1 MDGELNKQIE
11 KRRLSMRKFL
21 SMLLILVMT
30 TSILIGCG
38 EQNNTENS
46 ATEQVSAQ
54 ENEEK
59 VQETVSEKKEG
70 KEKVVVGC
78 WGNQMLDTYTEY
90 LCDLFPQVEFEFVLV
105 TNSTDYYRFRQD
117 HDDMPDILT
126 VRRFALKDAVLLKDY
141 LYDLSN
147 TEMASTYYGSYL
159 DSYTYDDGAVNWLP
173 TCAEVDGIIINKTL
187 FEEYNVPIP
196 TDYESF
202 VAACEAFE
210 EAGIRSFVSDFSAD
224 YTCMEVLQG
233 ASIPML
239 QSIEGRKWRQQYE
252 SGATQQ
258 LSEEVWIPIFENFFD
273 FKEKVGLG
281 AEDAAYPNR
290 TPKDMFSEG
299 KAAMY
304 RGTGADVI
312 TFPGRGQDKVLLMP
326 YFGQTE
332 QDNWYLTYPTFQIAA
347 SNKGM
352 DDPER
357 EKLILDIMTA
367 MVNQQGQDHISYGK
381 NMVPYKKDVTLE
393 LMPEMDNI
401 KPYIEQNK
409 LYIRLASNEMFRISK
424 DVVQMILNDEV
435 KNPKEALDAF
445 NKELAGEEPGTEI
458 VAHIDTGY
466 SNDFTP
472 EHGNQ
477 AASAIANT
485 MRVLSGADLV
495 FMQSCY
501 VASDIYSGDYSQKD
515 LGYLAKN
522 DGGWPGL
529 MELTGDQIYTLVE
542 TTLSLT
548 GNRGAV
554 CNDSTLYVS
563 SGFEMDITKTDSG
576 YTLNALTI
584 DGKEMDRSAS
594 YSFLI
599 YGERDWYMTEVM
611 KQLGISEVDTTG
623 PKAEG
628 YLMQRLVEEGGQLE
642 APTDYITLR

>member
-1 MDGELNKQIE
+1 
-11 KRRLSMRKFL
+11 MRKLL

-70 KEKVVVGC
+70 KEKVEVGC

-196 TDYESF
+196 TDYKSF

>member
-1 MDGELNKQIE
+1 MKKL
-11 KRRLSMRKFL
+11 LSLLLALVLAATTL
-21 SMLLILVMT
+21 S
-30 TSILIGCG
+30 GCG
-38 EQNNTENS
+38 SSGASGANS
-46 ATEQVSAQ
+46 APQTE
-54 ENEEK
+54 K
-59 VQETVSEKKEG
+59 
-70 KEKVVVGC
+70 KEKVVIAC
-78 WGNQMLDTYTEY
+78 WGNQMLDGYAPY
-90 LCDLFPQVEFEFVLV
+90 LRDLFPQVEFEFVLV
-105 TNSTDYYRFRQD
+105 TNSTDYYRFRAD

-147 TEMASTYYGSYL
+147 TGLASTYYGSYL
-159 DSYTYDDGAVNWLP
+159 DSYTYDDGSVNWLP

-187 FEEYNVPIP
+187 FDEYNVPIP
-196 TDYESF
+196 TDYESIA
-202 VAACEAFE
+202 AACEAFE
-210 EAGIRSFVSDFSAD
+210 AVGIRSFVSDFAAD

-233 ASIPML
+233 ASIPVL

-252 SGATQQ
+252 SGATHE
-258 LSEEVWIPIFENFFD
+258 LSEEVWLPIFENFFD
-273 FKEKVGLG
+273 FKEKAGLG

-290 TPKDMFSEG
+290 TPKDMFSAGE
-299 KAAMY
+299 AAMF

-312 TFPGRGQDKVLLMP
+312 TFPGRGQDEVLLLP

-347 SNKGM
+347 SNKSM

-393 LMPEMDNI
+393 LMPEMDNL
-401 KPYIEQNK
+401 KPYVEQNK
-409 LYIRLASNEMFRISK
+409 LYIRLASNEMFRISR
-424 DVVQMILNDEV
+424 DVVQMILKGEV
-435 KNPKEALDAF
+435 ATPQEALAAF

-485 MRVLSGADLV
+485 MRKLSGVDLV
-495 FMQSCY
+495 FMQACY
-501 VASDIYSGDYSQKD
+501 VASDIYAGDYSQRD

-542 TTLSLT
+542 TTLSMT

-563 SGFEMDITKTDSG
+563 SGFEMDITKTGTG
-576 YTLNALTI
+576 YTLNALTME
-584 DGKEMDRSAS
+584 GKELDRSKT

-599 YGERDWYMTEVM
+599 YGERDWYMSEVM
-611 KQLGISEVDTTG
+611 ERMGVSEVDTSG
-623 PKAEG
+623 PKAEQ
-628 YLMQRLVEEGGQLE
+628 YLTQCLVEQGGQLE

>member
-1 MDGELNKQIE
+1 
-11 KRRLSMRKFL
+11 MRKFL

-147 TEMASTYYGSYL
+147 TELASTYYGSYL

-196 TDYESF
+196 TDYKSF

-584 DGKEMDRSAS
+584 DGKEMDRSSS

>member
-1 MDGELNKQIE
+1 
-11 KRRLSMRKFL
+11 MRKFL

-147 TEMASTYYGSYL
+147 TELASTYYGSYL

-312 TFPGRGQDKVLLMP
+312 TFPGRGQDKVMLMP

>member
-1 MDGELNKQIE
+1 M
-11 KRRLSMRKFL
+11 KRLACFLLS
-21 SMLLILVMT
+21 LVMAAT
-30 TSILIGCG
+30 MLTGCG
-38 EQNNTENS
+38 GQSANSGTAGENS
-46 ATEQVSAQ
+46 TPQTE
-54 ENEEK
+54 K
-59 VQETVSEKKEG
+59 
-70 KEKVVVGC
+70 KEKVVVAC
-78 WGNQMLDTYTEY
+78 WGNQMLDSYTQY
-90 LCDLFPQVEFEFVLV
+90 LCDLFPEVEFEFVLA
-105 TNSTDYYRFRQD
+105 TNSTDYYRFRAD

-126 VRRFALKDAVLLKDY
+126 VRRFALKDAVLLKDF

-147 TEMASTYYGSYL
+147 TELAGTYYGSYL
-159 DSYTYDDGAVNWLP
+159 DSYTYDDGTVNWLP
-173 TCAEVDGIIINKTL
+173 TCAEVDSFIINKTL
-187 FEEYNVPIP
+187 FDEYNVPIP

-202 VAACEAFE
+202 IAACEAFE
-210 EAGIRSFVSDFSAD
+210 AVGIRGYVSDFAAD

-233 ASIPML
+233 VSIPVL

-252 SGATQQ
+252 SGATNQ
-258 LSEEVWIPIFENFFD
+258 LSEEVWLPVFENFFD
-273 FKEKVGLG
+273 FKEKANLG

-299 KAAMY
+299 EAAMY

-312 TFPGRGQDKVLLMP
+312 TFPGRGQDEVLLMP

-357 EKLILDIMTA
+357 EKLILDIMSA

-393 LMPEMDNI
+393 LMPEMDNL
-401 KPYIEQNK
+401 KPYIEENK

-424 DVVQMILNDEV
+424 AVVQMILNDEV
-435 KNPKEALDAF
+435 TTPQEALAAF
-445 NKELAGEEPGTEI
+445 NKELPGEEPGTEI
-458 VAHIDTGY
+458 VAHIDTYY

-477 AASAIANT
+477 AASAVANT
-485 MRVLSGADLV
+485 IRKLSGYDMV
-495 FMQSCY
+495 FMQACY
-501 VASDIYSGDYSQKD
+501 VASDIYAGDYSQKD
-515 LGYLAKN
+515 LAYIAMN

-542 TTLSLT
+542 TTLSMT

-584 DGKEMDRSAS
+584 DGKEMDRNKT
-594 YSFLI
+594 YSFMA
-599 YGERDWYMTEVM
+599 YGDVNWYLNLVTE
-611 KQLGISEVDTTG
+611 KLGISEVDTTG
-623 PKAEG
+623 PRMPE
-628 YLMQRLVEEGGQLE
+628 YLTQRLVEEGGQLE
-642 APTDYITLR
+642 APTDYIILR

>member
-1 MDGELNKQIE
+1 
-11 KRRLSMRKFL
+11 MRKFL

-90 LCDLFPQVEFEFVLV
+90 LCDLFPQVEFEFVLA

-126 VRRFALKDAVLLKDY
+126 VRRFALKDAILLKDY

-258 LSEEVWIPIFENFFD
+258 LSEEVWIPIFENFYD

-435 KNPKEALDAF
+435 KNPKEAVDAF

-594 YSFLI
+594 YSFLV
-599 YGERDWYMTEVM
+599 YGDRDWYMTEVM

>member
-1 MDGELNKQIE
+1 MKKILT
-11 KRRLSMRKFL
+11 
-21 SMLLILVMT
+21 LLLAVVMAAT
-30 TSILIGCG
+30 LLAGCG
-38 EQNNTENS
+38 GQSANTAGENS
-46 ATEQVSAQ
+46 TPQTE
-54 ENEEK
+54 K
-59 VQETVSEKKEG
+59 
-70 KEKVVVGC
+70 KEKVVVAC
-78 WGNQMLDTYTEY
+78 WGNQMLDSYTQY
-90 LCDLFPQVEFEFVLV
+90 LCDLFPEVEFEFILA
-105 TNSTDYYRFRQD
+105 TNSTDYYRFRQE

-147 TEMASTYYGSYL
+147 TELANTYYGSYL
-159 DSYTYDDGAVNWLP
+159 NSYTYDDGTVNWLP
-173 TCAEVDGIIINKTL
+173 TCAEVDSFIINKTL
-187 FEEYNVPIP
+187 FDEYNVPIP

-202 VAACEAFE
+202 IAACEAFE
-210 EAGIRSFVSDFSAD
+210 AVGIRGYVSDFAAD

-233 ASIPML
+233 VSIPVL

-252 SGATQQ
+252 SGATRE
-258 LSEEVWIPIFENFFD
+258 LSAEVWLPVFRNFFD

-290 TPKDMFSEG
+290 TPKEMFSKG
-299 KAAMY
+299 KAAMF

-312 TFPGRGQDKVLLMP
+312 TFPGRGQDEVLLMP

-393 LMPEMDNI
+393 LMPEMDNL
-401 KPYIEQNK
+401 KPYVEQNK

-435 KNPKEALDAF
+435 TTPQEALAAF
-445 NKELAGEEPGTEI
+445 NRELAGEEPGTEI
-458 VAHIDTGY
+458 VAHIDTYY

-477 AASAIANT
+477 AASAVANT
-485 MRVLSGADLV
+485 IRKLSGYDLV
-495 FMQSCY
+495 FMQACY
-501 VASDIYSGDYSQKD
+501 VASDIYAGDYSQKD
-515 LGYLAKN
+515 LAYIAKN

-529 MELTGDQIYTLVE
+529 MELTGEQVYAFVE

-548 GNRGAV
+548 DGRGAV

-563 SGFEMDITKTDSG
+563 SGFEMDITKTDNG
-576 YTLNALTI
+576 YTLNALSI
-584 DGKEMDRSAS
+584 DGKELDRNKT
-594 YSFLI
+594 YSFMA
-599 YGERDWYMTEVM
+599 YGDVNWYLNLVTE
-611 KQLGISEVDTTG
+611 KLGISEVDTTG
-623 PKAEG
+623 PRMPE
-628 YLMQRLVEEGGQLE
+628 YLTQRLVEEGGQLE
-642 APTDYITLR
+642 APTDYIILR

>member
-1 MDGELNKQIE
+1 
-11 KRRLSMRKFL
+11 MRKFL

-147 TEMASTYYGSYL
+147 TELASTYYGSYL

-258 LSEEVWIPIFENFFD
+258 LSEEVWIPIFENFYD

-393 LMPEMDNI
+393 PMPEMDNI

-584 DGKEMDRSAS
+584 DGKEMDRSSS

>member
-1 MDGELNKQIE
+1 MK
-11 KRRLSMRKFL
+11 KRTCLFL
-21 SMLLILVMT
+21 SLLMAAAALA
-30 TSILIGCG
+30 GCAG
-38 EQNNTENS
+38 QSAGSAAAGENS
-46 ATEQVSAQ
+46 ASQTE
-54 ENEEK
+54 K
-59 VQETVSEKKEG
+59 TG
-70 KEKVVVGC
+70 PKEKVVVAC
-78 WGNQMLDTYTEY
+78 WGNQMLDSYTQY
-90 LCDLFPQVEFEFVLV
+90 LCDLFPQVEFEFVLA

-147 TEMASTYYGSYL
+147 TELANTYYGSYL
-159 DSYTYDDGAVNWLP
+159 DSYTYDDGTVNWLP
-173 TCAEVDGIIINKTL
+173 TCAEVDGLIINKTL
-187 FEEYNVPIP
+187 FDEYNVPVP
-196 TDYESF
+196 TDYASF

-210 EAGIRSFVSDFSAD
+210 AVGIRGFVSDFSAD

-252 SGATQQ
+252 SGATQE
-258 LSEEVWIPIFENFFD
+258 LSEEVWLPVFENFFD
-273 FKEKVGLG
+273 FADKVGLG

-290 TPKDMFSEG
+290 TPKEMFTAG
-299 KAAMY
+299 TAAMF

-312 TFPGRGQDKVLLMP
+312 SFPGRGQDEVLLLP
-326 YFGQTE
+326 YFGQSE

-357 EKLILDIMTA
+357 EALILDIMTA

-393 LMPEMDNI
+393 LMPEMDNL
-401 KPYIEQNK
+401 KPYVEQNK

-424 DVVQMILNDEV
+424 DVVQMILNGEV
-435 KNPKEALDAF
+435 TTPEQALAVF
-445 NKELAGEEPGTEI
+445 NQELAGEEPGTEI
-458 VAHIDTGY
+458 VARIDTGY

-477 AASAIANT
+477 AASAVANT
-485 MRVLSGADLV
+485 IRALSGADLV

-501 VASDIYSGDYSQKD
+501 VASDIYAGEYSQKD

-542 TTLSLT
+542 TTLSMT

-563 SGFEMDITKTDSG
+563 SGFEMDITKTGDG
-576 YTLNALTI
+576 YTLHALTM
-584 DGKEMDRSAS
+584 DGKELDRNKT

-599 YGERDWYMTEVM
+599 YGERDWYMSEVM
-611 KQLGISEVDTTG
+611 EEMGVSEVDSTG
-623 PKAEG
+623 PKAED
-628 YLMQRLVEEGGQLE
+628 YLTQRLVEQGGQLE
-642 APTDYITLR
+642 PPTDYMILR

>member
-46 ATEQVSAQ
+46 VTEQVSAQ

-147 TEMASTYYGSYL
+147 TELASTYYGSYL

-196 TDYESF
+196 TDYKSF

>member
-1 MDGELNKQIE
+1 MTVYYILVFYTRPFNMEPTNCEEDGW
-11 KRRLSMRKFL
+11 MRKFL
-21 SMLLILVMT
+21 SALLLIMMLAAMQT
-30 TSILIGCG
+30 
-38 EQNNTENS
+38 
-46 ATEQVSAQ
+46 ATAEPQPEAR
-54 ENEEK
+54 
-59 VQETVSEKKEG
+59 
-70 KEKVVVGC
+70 EKVVVAC
-78 WGNQMLDTYTEY
+78 WGNQMLDSYTQY
-90 LCDLFPQVEFEFVLV
+90 LCDLFPQVEFEFVLA

-147 TEMASTYYGSYL
+147 TELAATYYGSYL
-159 DSYTYDDGAVNWLP
+159 DSYTYDDGSVNWLP

-187 FEEYNVPIP
+187 FDEYSVPVP
-196 TDYESF
+196 TDYASF

-210 EAGIRSFVSDFSAD
+210 AAGIRSFVSDFAAD

-239 QSIEGRKWRQQYE
+239 QSIEGRKWRLQYE
-252 SGATQQ
+252 SGATHE
-258 LSEEVWIPIFENFFD
+258 LAEEVWLPVFENFFD
-273 FKEKVGLG
+273 FVEAVGLG

-290 TPKDMFSEG
+290 TPKEMFSEG
-299 KAAMY
+299 KAAMF

-312 TFPGRGQDKVLLMP
+312 TYPGRGEDEVLLVP

-347 SNKGM
+347 AQKGM
-352 DDPER
+352 EDPAR
-357 EKLILDIMTA
+357 EKLILEIMTA

-393 LMPEMDNI
+393 LMPEMDNL
-401 KPYIEQNK
+401 KPYVEQNK
-409 LYIRLASNEMFRISK
+409 LYIRLASNEMFRISR
-424 DVVQMILNDEV
+424 DVVQLILNGEV
-435 KNPKEALDAF
+435 TTPAEALAAF
-445 NKELAGEEPGTEI
+445 NAALAGEEPGTEI
-458 VAHIDTGY
+458 AAHIDTYY

-485 MRVLSGADLV
+485 MRSIYGVDLA
-495 FMQSCY
+495 FMQACY
-501 VASDIYSGDYSQKD
+501 VANDIYSGDYSLKD
-515 LGYLAKN
+515 LGYIAKN

-529 MELTGDQIYTLVE
+529 MQLTGEQVYTLVE
-542 TTLSLT
+542 TTLAMKN
-548 GNRGAV
+548 NRGAI

-563 SGFEMDITKTDSG
+563 SGFEMDISRTEGG
-576 YTLNALTI
+576 YKLNALTR
-584 DGKEMDRSAS
+584 DGEELDRGAT

-599 YGERDWYMTEVM
+599 YGERDWYMSTVM
-611 KQLGISEVDTTG
+611 EEMGVSEVDSTG
-623 PKAEG
+623 PKAESCIV
-628 YLMQRLVEEGGQLE
+628 QRLVDEGGQLE

>member
-1 MDGELNKQIE
+1 MKKITCFL
-11 KRRLSMRKFL
+11 LS
-21 SMLLILVMT
+21 LVMAAT
-30 TSILIGCG
+30 MLTGCG
-38 EQNNTENS
+38 SQSTNS
-46 ATEQVSAQ
+46 GTAG
-54 ENEEK
+54 EK
-59 VQETVSEKKEG
+59 STSQAEK
-70 KEKVVVGC
+70 KEKVVVAC
-78 WGNQMLDTYTEY
+78 WGNQMLDSYTQY
-90 LCDLFPQVEFEFVLV
+90 LCDLFPQVEFEFVLA

-147 TEMASTYYGSYL
+147 TELANTYYGSYL
-159 DSYTYDDGAVNWLP
+159 DSYTYDDGSVNWLP

-187 FEEYNVPIP
+187 FDEYNVPVP
-196 TDYESF
+196 TDYASF

-210 EAGIRSFVSDFSAD
+210 AVGIRSFVSDFAAD

-252 SGATQQ
+252 SGATNA
-258 LSEEVWIPIFENFFD
+258 LSEEVWLPVFENFFD
-273 FKEKVGLG
+273 FKENVGLG
-281 AEDAAYPNR
+281 AEDATYPNR
-290 TPKDMFSEG
+290 TPKEMFSEG
-299 KAAMY
+299 KAAMF

-312 TFPGRGQDKVLLMP
+312 SFPGRGQDEVMLLP

-332 QDNWYLTYPTFQIAA
+332 EDNWYLTYPTFQIAA

-367 MVNQQGQDHISYGK
+367 MVNQEGQDHISYGK

-393 LMPEMDNI
+393 LMSEMDNM
-401 KPYIEQNK
+401 KPYVEQNK
-409 LYIRLASNEMFRISK
+409 LYIRLASNDMFRISK

-435 KNPKEALDAF
+435 QTAKEALDAF
-445 NKELAGEEPGTEI
+445 NQELAGKEPGTEI

-466 SNDFTP
+466 SNDFNP
-472 EHGNQ
+472 ENGNQ

-485 MRVLSGADLV
+485 MRVLSGVDFV

-501 VASDIYSGDYSQKD
+501 VASDIYIGDYSQKD
-515 LGYLAKN
+515 LAYLANN

-542 TTLSLT
+542 TTLSMT
-548 GNRGAV
+548 GNRGAI

-563 SGFEMDITKTDSG
+563 SGFEMDITKNDDG

-584 DGKEMDRSAS
+584 DGKELDRSAT

-599 YGERDWYMTEVM
+599 YGDRDWYMSDVM
-611 KQLGISEVDTTG
+611 EQMGVSEVDSTG

-628 YLMQRLVEEGGQLE
+628 YLTQCLVEQGGQLE

>member
-1 MDGELNKQIE
+1 MKKL
-11 KRRLSMRKFL
+11 LSLLLALVLAATTL
-21 SMLLILVMT
+21 S
-30 TSILIGCG
+30 GCG
-38 EQNNTENS
+38 SSGASGANS
-46 ATEQVSAQ
+46 APQTE
-54 ENEEK
+54 K
-59 VQETVSEKKEG
+59 
-70 KEKVVVGC
+70 KEKVVIAC
-78 WGNQMLDTYTEY
+78 WGNQMLDGYAPY
-90 LCDLFPQVEFEFVLV
+90 LRDLFPQVEFEFVLV
-105 TNSTDYYRFRQD
+105 TNSTDYYRFRAD

-147 TEMASTYYGSYL
+147 TGLASTYYGSYL
-159 DSYTYDDGAVNWLP
+159 DSYTYDDGSVNWLP

-187 FEEYNVPIP
+187 FDEYNVPVP
-196 TDYESF
+196 TDYASF

-210 EAGIRSFVSDFSAD
+210 AVGIRSFVSDFAAD

-233 ASIPML
+233 ASIPVL

-252 SGATQQ
+252 SGATHE
-258 LSEEVWIPIFENFFD
+258 LSAQVWLPIFENFFD

-281 AEDAAYPNR
+281 AEDATYPNR
-290 TPKDMFSEG
+290 TPKDMFSAGE
-299 KAAMY
+299 AAMF

-312 TFPGRGQDKVLLMP
+312 TFPGRGQDEVLLLP

-367 MVNQQGQDHISYGK
+367 IVNQQGQDHISYGK
-381 NMVPYKKDVTLE
+381 NMVPYKKDVTLQ
-393 LMPEMDNI
+393 LMPQMDNL
-401 KPYIEQNK
+401 KPYVEQNK

-424 DVVQMILNDEV
+424 DVVQMILKGEV
-435 KNPKEALDAF
+435 ATPQEALAAF

-485 MRVLSGADLV
+485 MRKLSGVDLV
-495 FMQSCY
+495 FMQACY
-501 VASDIYSGDYSQKD
+501 VASDIYAGDYSQKD

-542 TTLSLT
+542 ATLSMT

-563 SGFEMDITKTDSG
+563 SGFEMDITKTGTG
-576 YTLNALTI
+576 YTLNALTME
-584 DGKEMDRSAS
+584 GKELDRNKT

-599 YGERDWYMTEVM
+599 YGERDWYMSKVM
-611 KQLGISEVDTTG
+611 EQMGVSEVDTTG
-623 PKAEG
+623 LKAEQ
-628 YLMQRLVEEGGQLE
+628 YLTQCLVEQGTQLE

>member
-1 MDGELNKQIE
+1 
-11 KRRLSMRKFL
+11 MRKLL

-30 TSILIGCG
+30 TSTLIGCG

-594 YSFLI
+594 YSFLV
-599 YGERDWYMTEVM
+599 YGDRDWYMTEVM

>member
-1 MDGELNKQIE
+1 
-11 KRRLSMRKFL
+11 MRKFL

-30 TSILIGCG
+30 TSTLIGCG

-147 TEMASTYYGSYL
+147 TELASTYYGSYL

-187 FEEYNVPIP
+187 FEEYNVHIP
-196 TDYESF
+196 KDYESF